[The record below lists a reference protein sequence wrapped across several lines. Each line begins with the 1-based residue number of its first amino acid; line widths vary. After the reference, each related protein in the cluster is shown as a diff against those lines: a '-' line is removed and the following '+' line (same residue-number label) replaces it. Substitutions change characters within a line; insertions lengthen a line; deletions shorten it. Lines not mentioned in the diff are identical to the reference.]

1 MPQEKFT
8 GFLRQIVYKF
18 LTQFLTSAFVLS
30 GKLHISYFID
40 ARGVQFLAHT
50 RPDINCTAK
59 REKMDWSVRTRA
71 LLWSLSSRRVKGNA
85 PVHRRSW
92 TLIRLFS
99 VCIVAICTACGNGS
113 SSSSGTVTI
122 TIAPQSVSL
131 KVTSS
136 AQFTATVTNSSNM
149 SVTWQVNGV
158 TGGNT
163 TSGTIST
170 SGLYTAPN
178 SIPATTITVTAI
190 SQADTTKTATAT
202 VTLTN
207 ANSLAVSPG
216 RATVPAGG
224 QQTFT
229 ATLGNNPVAANWS
242 LSCQSATAGGCGTIS
257 SSGIYTAPL
266 SPPLGQSVVVV
277 ASSQDNS
284 ANPANAVVEVTFG
297 SGTLIGQ
304 YSFALTGFVSGQPF
318 SEVGSVQFDGTGGIV
333 GGMEDRAGQ
342 AVPITIT
349 GGSYSA
355 DSTGRVTATIHTS
368 SGDETWQFT
377 LITHS
382 HALVMRADS
391 AIARGDLDLQ
401 NTSQFGLTFN
411 GNFSFQLAGSA
422 SAAIPVSAMVGALVF
437 DQHGNI
443 TSGVADSNIA
453 GVVSTNMSATG
464 TSTAASLTDGR
475 GTLSLT
481 TTLGTQTFAYY
492 VLDSNTANLVETDA
506 GHSLAGNLVLRTSS
520 TVNTGNFTGSYG
532 FIFEGANS
540 IGTVGEGGTFVVDPN
555 GNITSGIFDIGTD
568 TVFTPG
574 SLSSGNFVVTD
585 PITGRTVV
593 TMNAGASVL
602 QYVVYPPDPNG
613 QLAFLEIDSNNV
625 TSGHALLQG
634 GTVTGT
640 SSFSGQFGFL
650 AGEATSSVQRT
661 ITGIA
666 ALGPRPTGVLDLN
679 NGGAVTLDTALQSSS
694 FSMTSSSARGSLQLQ
709 AGTYQGAYAAYA
721 VDAGTVLLME
731 TDGKG
736 VLTGIIQKQF

>member
-1 MPQEKFT
+1 
-8 GFLRQIVYKF
+8 
-18 LTQFLTSAFVLS
+18 
-30 GKLHISYFID
+30 
-40 ARGVQFLAHT
+40 
-50 RPDINCTAK
+50 
-59 REKMDWSVRTRA
+59 MDWSVPTRA
-71 LLWSLSSRRVKGNA
+71 LLWSFSSWRVKGKA
-85 PVHRRSW
+85 PVHRR
-92 TLIRLFS
+92 TGNLIRLFS

-113 SSSSGTVTI
+113 SSTSGAVSI
-122 TIAPQSVSL
+122 TLSPQTVSL
-131 KVTSS
+131 KVTST
-136 AQFTATVTNSSNM
+136 AQFTATISNSSNM
-149 SVTWQVNGV
+149 TVTWQVNGIA
-158 TGGNT
+158 GGNT
-163 TSGTIST
+163 TFGTIST

-178 SIPATTITVTAI
+178 SIPASTITVTAI
-190 SQADTTKTATAT
+190 AQADTTKTATAT

-229 ATLGNNPVAANWS
+229 ATLGNTAVAANWS
-242 LSCQSATAGGCGTIS
+242 LSCESPAAGGCGTIS

-304 YSFALTGFVSGQPF
+304 YSFALTGFESGQPF

-333 GGMEDRAGQ
+333 GGTEDRAGQ
-342 AVPITIT
+342 AIPITIT

-355 DSTGRVTATIHTS
+355 DSGGRVAATIHTS
-368 SGDETWQFT
+368 SGDETWQVT

-382 HALVMRADS
+382 HAIAMRADS

-422 SAAIPVSAMVGALVF
+422 SAVIPVSAMVGALVF

-443 TSGVADSNIA
+443 TSGEVDSNA
-453 GVVSTNMSATG
+453 GGVVSVNLSATG
-464 TSTAASLTDGR
+464 TSTAAGSTNGR
-475 GTLSLT
+475 GTLSFST
-481 TTLGTQTFAYY
+481 ILGTQTFAYY
-492 VLDSNTANLVETDA
+492 VLDSTTAKLVETDA

-520 TVNTGNFTGSYG
+520 TVSTGNFAGSYG
-532 FIFEGANS
+532 FIFGGANS
-540 IGTVGEGGTFVVDPN
+540 TGAIGQGGTFGVDVN
-555 GNITSGIFDIGTD
+555 GNITNGIFDIGTD
-568 TVFTPG
+568 TAFTPG
-574 SLSSGNFVVTD
+574 SLSSGNFVVAD
-585 PITGRTVV
+585 PVTGRTVV
-593 TMNAGASVL
+593 TMNVGASTL

-625 TSGHALLQG
+625 TSGHALFQDN
-634 GTVTGT
+634 TVTSA
-640 SSFSGQFGFL
+640 SSFSGQFGFV
-650 AGEATSSVQRT
+650 AGETTNSLQRT
-661 ITGIA
+661 ITGIV

-679 NGGAVTLDTALQSSS
+679 NGGTVTLDTALQNSS
-694 FSMTSSSARGSLQLQ
+694 FSVTSSSARGSLQLQ
-709 AGTYQGAYAAYA
+709 AGTYQGTYATYV
-721 VDAGTVLLME
+721 VDASTVLVME

-736 VLTGIIQKQF
+736 VLTGIVQKQF